1 MNTVSKIVAFTER
14 KQHGDLQ
21 IIAKQTGYSH
31 GMVSNTLRGRRSNEE
46 IVDYAFNL
54 VKDRLTNLQ
63 RLQMT
68 SQLID

>member
-46 IVDYAFNL
+46 IVNYAYNM
-54 VKDRLTNLQ
+54 VRTRPTNLQ
-63 RLQMT
+63 VLQ
-68 SQLID
+68 QANN